1 MSRNL
6 GSHLRNPN
14 LIVRTTGEEHHYVKP
29 PPYLVERIGQILVSQ
44 SRHFPSLDVQIPPPY
59 STYYV
64 TRSTNSSNHFVLL
77 DFSFPLPI
85 RNLPPTISSRWNR
98 ARRTFPHFRRT
109 SLSMAPRI
117 PDVEK
122 RDPSIPPPI
131 IRRSSRTSSFLRTTT
146 TWRRRSRGRCRVRH
160 LTPPCGAGLLWQ
172 PIGLLVELIDSSTF
186 STSRIARQLQYFGIL
201 RTRKGARKRGREEK
215 RKKERKKEEG
225 ETQRSRRIL
234 RSRGGRGGARAPVTS
249 RSTPRSQRH
258 ADATVPHLQLTR
270 DAARRVCA
278 SLAPA
283 HRILTPLRAPG
294 TLGQL
299 VTLLPSLCLVY
310 SGRARFLFHPSSV
323 LPLALFALLVALDNN
338 TRRFSL
344 FLSLSFLRSCFLL
357 A

>member
-29 PPYLVERIGQILVSQ
+29 PPYLVGRIGQILVSQ

-146 TWRRRSRGRCRVRH
+146 TWWRRSRGRCRVRH

-186 STSRIARQLQYFGIL
+186 STSRIARQLQYFGSTESFAQE
-201 RTRKGARKRGREEK
+201 RAPEKGGEREK
-215 RKKERKKEEG
+215 RKKERKKGRRDTEKQANPPEPGGEG
-225 ETQRSRRIL
+225 RRARSRNVAFYAAFATPRGRDSSSLATDEGCCTKSL
-234 RSRGGRGGARAPVTS
+234 RQPRARAQNPYS
-249 RSTPRSQRH
+249 PARSWHPRS
-258 ADATVPHLQLTR
+258 V
-270 DAARRVCA
+270 
-278 SLAPA
+278 S
-283 HRILTPLRAPG
+283 
-294 TLGQL
+294 
-299 VTLLPSLCLVY
+299 
-310 SGRARFLFHPSSV
+310 HPSS
-323 LPLALFALLVALDNN
+323 
-338 TRRFSL
+338 
-344 FLSLSFLRSCFLL
+344 LSLSSLQWKSPFPLSSLVRLATRAIRPPRRSR
-357 A
+357 

>member
-64 TRSTNSSNHFVLL
+64 TRSTNSSNHFILL
-77 DFSFPLPI
+77 DFPFPLPI

-234 RSRGGRGGARAPVTS
+234 RSRGGEGTRARSRNVAFYAAFATPRGRDSSSLATDEGCCTKSLRQPRARAQNPYS
-249 RSTPRSQRH
+249 PARSWHPRS
-258 ADATVPHLQLTR
+258 V
-270 DAARRVCA
+270 
-278 SLAPA
+278 S
-283 HRILTPLRAPG
+283 
-294 TLGQL
+294 
-299 VTLLPSLCLVY
+299 
-310 SGRARFLFHPSSV
+310 HPSS
-323 LPLALFALLVALDNN
+323 
-338 TRRFSL
+338 
-344 FLSLSFLRSCFLL
+344 LSLSNLQWKGPFPLSSLVRLATRAIRPPRRSR
-357 A
+357 

>member
-64 TRSTNSSNHFVLL
+64 TRSTNSSNHFILL
-77 DFSFPLPI
+77 DFPFPLPI

-131 IRRSSRTSSFLRTTT
+131 IRRSSSSFLPSHDNNVAAKVKGPVPR
-146 TWRRRSRGRCRVRH
+146 
-160 LTPPCGAGLLWQ
+160 A
-172 PIGLLVELIDSSTF
+172 
-186 STSRIARQLQYFGIL
+186 TS
-201 RTRKGARKRGREEK
+201 
-215 RKKERKKEEG
+215 
-225 ETQRSRRIL
+225 
-234 RSRGGRGGARAPVTS
+234 
-249 RSTPRSQRH
+249 
-258 ADATVPHLQLTR
+258 D
-270 DAARRVCA
+270 
-278 SLAPA
+278 
-283 HRILTPLRAPG
+283 TPLR
-294 TLGQL
+294 
-299 VTLLPSLCLVY
+299 
-310 SGRARFLFHPSSV
+310 RR
-323 LPLALFALLVALDNN
+323 FALATD
-338 TRRFSL
+338 RFA
-344 FLSLSFLRSCFLL
+344 R
-357 A
+357 